1 MNILNYSALL
11 LFSST
16 ISTCDLSDYQS
27 VLSQHQR
34 NYITIKMGWVLSKF
48 RKSKSTMEVLTKL
61 DADIKSIVEFKVNP
75 IVDERK
81 DLRIVK

>member
-1 MNILNYSALL
+1 ML
-11 LFSST
+11 LFSRT
-16 ISTCDLSDYQS
+16 ISKCDLSDYQS

-75 IVDERK
+75 IEDIRK
-81 DLRIVK
+81 DLRI

>member
-1 MNILNYSALL
+1 ML
-11 LFSST
+11 LFSRT
-16 ISTCDLSDYQS
+16 ISKCDLSDYQS

-34 NYITIKMGWVLSKF
+34 NSITIKMGWVLSKF

-61 DADIKSIVEFKVNP
+61 DADIKSIVEFKVNST
-75 IVDERK
+75 VDIRK

>member
-1 MNILNYSALL
+1 ML

-16 ISTCDLSDYQS
+16 ISKCDLSDNQS
-27 VLSQHQR
+27 VLSQHQG
-34 NYITIKMGWVLSKF
+34 NSTTIKMGWVLSKF

-75 IVDERK
+75 IVDGRK
-81 DLRIVK
+81 DPRIVK

>member
-1 MNILNYSALL
+1 
-11 LFSST
+11 
-16 ISTCDLSDYQS
+16 
-27 VLSQHQR
+27 
-34 NYITIKMGWVLSKF
+34 MGWVLSKF

-81 DLRIVK
+81 YLRIVK

>member
-1 MNILNYSALL
+1 ML
-11 LFSST
+11 LFSRT
-16 ISTCDLSDYQS
+16 ISKCDLSDYQS

-75 IVDERK
+75 TVDIRK

>member
-1 MNILNYSALL
+1 ML
-11 LFSST
+11 LFSRT
-16 ISTCDLSDYQS
+16 ISKCDLSDYQS

-61 DADIKSIVEFKVNP
+61 DADIKSIVEFKVNST
-75 IVDERK
+75 VDIRK

>member
-1 MNILNYSALL
+1 ML
-11 LFSST
+11 LFSRT
-16 ISTCDLSDYQS
+16 ISKCDLSDYQS

-34 NYITIKMGWVLSKF
+34 NSITIKMGWVLSKF

-61 DADIKSIVEFKVNP
+61 DADIKSILEFKVNP

-81 DLRIVK
+81 DPRIIK

>member
-1 MNILNYSALL
+1 ML

-34 NYITIKMGWVLSKF
+34 NSITIKMGWVLSKF

-75 IVDERK
+75 TVDIRK

>member
-1 MNILNYSALL
+1 
-11 LFSST
+11 
-16 ISTCDLSDYQS
+16 
-27 VLSQHQR
+27 
-34 NYITIKMGWVLSKF
+34 MGWVLSKF

-75 IVDERK
+75 TVDIIK

>member
-1 MNILNYSALL
+1 M
-11 LFSST
+11 
-16 ISTCDLSDYQS
+16 
-27 VLSQHQR
+27 
-34 NYITIKMGWVLSKF
+34 SKF

-75 IVDERK
+75 TVDIIK

>member
-1 MNILNYSALL
+1 MT
-11 LFSST
+11 F
-16 ISTCDLSDYQS
+16 SDYQS

-34 NYITIKMGWVLSKF
+34 NSIAIKMGWVLSKF

-75 IVDERK
+75 IVDGRK
-81 DLRIVK
+81 DPRIVK

>member
-1 MNILNYSALL
+1 ML
-11 LFSST
+11 LFSRT
-16 ISTCDLSDYQS
+16 ISKCDLSDYQS

-75 IVDERK
+75 IVDIRK